1 LFGQI
6 IKHYVDIKNL
16 EKVEAEAI
24 PNELMWT
31 GNLFDQN
38 MVFRDMSNDE
48 IFVFD
53 KQGQW
58 NLDTLNHPLIN

>member
-1 LFGQI
+1 MFGLI
-6 IKHYVDIKNL
+6 RTHYVDIKNL
-16 EKVEAEAI
+16 EKVDAEAV

-38 MVFRDMSNDE
+38 LVFRDMSNDE

-53 KQGQW
+53 KFG
-58 NLDTLNHPLIN
+58 